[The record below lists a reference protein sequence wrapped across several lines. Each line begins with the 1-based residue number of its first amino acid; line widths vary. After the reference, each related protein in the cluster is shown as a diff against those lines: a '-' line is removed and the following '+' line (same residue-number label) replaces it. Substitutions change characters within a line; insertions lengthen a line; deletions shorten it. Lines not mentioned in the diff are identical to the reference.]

1 MAHRHFSPV
10 PPEGMG
16 GGITPAPT
24 PVARPTADGAPAEV
38 VNRIKVIEQKAISGG
53 GEKDWKRQP
62 SCTGAGATKVKS
74 FHCKLTGDCLEFM
87 DRQINE
93 WLDAHPNCEVKHVTA
108 TVGSWAGKQMTEP
121 NLIVQM
127 WL

>member
-1 MAHRHFSPV
+1 MPV
-10 PPEGMG
+10 VS
-16 GGITPAPT
+16 APK
-24 PVARPTADGAPAEV
+24 DGALPEV
-38 VNRIKVIEQKAISGG
+38 VNRIKVIEQKMINSSG
-53 GEKDWKRQP
+53 KDVDWKRQP
-62 SCTGAGATKVKS
+62 TATGQGATKVKS

-93 WLDAHPNCEVKHVTA
+93 WLDAHPNCEVKHVTS
-108 TVGSWAGKQMTEP
+108 TVGEWMGKQMTEP